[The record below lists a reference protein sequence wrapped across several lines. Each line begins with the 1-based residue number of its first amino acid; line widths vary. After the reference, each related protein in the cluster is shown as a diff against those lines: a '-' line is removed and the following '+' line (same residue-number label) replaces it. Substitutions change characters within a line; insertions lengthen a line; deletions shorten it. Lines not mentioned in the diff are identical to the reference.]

1 MVIINHGYFPIRWT
15 TFNLPAFP
23 CPLVSQ
29 SVAQFASQAAAAAA
43 AVAALPHYHS
53 NWRWHIVF
61 WNAEMRLPDLAPGA
75 TTSDYGDDRSL
86 NFPTA
91 LFLLFIIV
99 LFCSAFHF
107 LFFHCAFTFIFC
119 CYCRY
124 HCALFSSAGLVHT
137 HTLISAQICTISSS
151 QPGTFCFS
159 ESVRLSDCAI
169 SN

>member
-29 SVAQFASQAAAAAA
+29 SVAQFASQAAAAA
-43 AVAALPHYHS
+43 VAALPHYHS

-75 TTSDYGDDRSL
+75 TTSDSGDDRSL

-91 LFLLFIIV
+91 LFLLFILV

-107 LFFHCAFTFIFC
+107 LFFPLRIHIHFLLLLPLPLCFVFQRRFSAHTHAHIGTNL
-119 CYCRY
+119 
-124 HCALFSSAGLVHT
+124 HNLFLSAGHFLF
-137 HTLISAQICTISSS
+137 Q
-151 QPGTFCFS
+151 
-159 ESVRLSDCAI
+159 
-169 SN
+169 